1 DLIEHIQCL
10 NQTTQDVC
18 ALFSFIQAVLGT
30 ANNDLDLVS
39 HVVAQHLID
48 TQGAWHAI
56 NDGEHIRAEGSLQL
70 GVLVQVV
77 EHHARYGIT
86 LERNNNAHAYAV
98 RRFIFNLGNTSDL
111 AVGHGLRDIGDQVIW
126 VDLVRQLRNNDSLAG
141 GLLFNGAHPSHADRT
156 TAGGVRILDAAIT
169 DYQTVGWEVCAL
181 HKLHAGFQRFFFGS
195 LC

>member
-1 DLIEHIQCL
+1 HIQCL

-86 LERNNNAHAYAV
+86 LERNNNAHAHAV

-111 AVGHGLRDIGDQVIW
+111 AVGYGLGDIGDQVNR
-126 VDLVRQLRNNDSLAG
+126 VDLVKLMRNNDGLVRD
-141 GLLFNGAHPSHADRT
+141 LLFNGGHTAHADRT
-156 TAGGVRILDAAIT
+156 TAGGVSILNTAIA
-169 DYQTVGWEVCAL
+169 DDQAVSWEVWTF
-181 HKLHAGFQRFFFGS
+181 HKLHARFQRF
-195 LC
+195 